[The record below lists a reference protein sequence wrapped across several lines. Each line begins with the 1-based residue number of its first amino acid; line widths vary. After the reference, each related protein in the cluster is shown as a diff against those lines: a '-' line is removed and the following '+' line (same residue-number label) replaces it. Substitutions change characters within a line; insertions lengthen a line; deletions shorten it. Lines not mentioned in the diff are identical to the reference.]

1 MAEQN
6 YEDYKARLNRARNRR
21 NGKDPIK
28 YFMIG
33 AVCVIAV
40 LLFVIIGKLL
50 NGGTFR
56 DPEKAAARAALEA
69 EQAAQEEDAA
79 EAAVAA
85 AMAEDSEIP
94 AAEETEPTLSPEELA
109 QQEEDAAKAAVVDSY
124 SNLGIVQVSGYLNMR
139 ESAGKDAK
147 IIGKLLGG
155 SACEILDD
163 SEDGWY
169 QVTSGGLTGYIS
181 SEFVLTG
188 EAARTEAFELVDKLA
203 VITADKLNVRLEPNQ
218 ESQVLEQVLRNERYK
233 ISDMLDG
240 WIQISSGG
248 YISADYVDV
257 RYALNEARKLDLRTM
272 VLNMY
277 DNIGISNVNNYLNI
291 RKEPSEDGKI
301 IGKMPSKS
309 AGEILEK
316 TEDGEWY
323 KIRSGPVTGYVS
335 AQYIQTGDAAKAT
348 ALEVAELMAI
358 VSTDRLNARTEPNT
372 KAPIWTQI
380 SNSERYAVLKQM
392 DGWVEIELDTTS
404 AYVSTDYVDV
414 RYALN
419 EAIKFTPIE
428 DEPRASSNGSS
439 GSSGS
444 RGGSSGSSSGSGGKT
459 NNSSVG
465 NTPGT
470 APASSTR
477 TQIANYATQF
487 LGNPYVWGGTSLTGG
502 ADCSGFTM
510 AVMAK
515 FGVSLPHHSGSQA
528 QRGKSISSSEM
539 RPGDLVF
546 YANSGGT
553 INHVALYI
561 GNGQVVHASNKR
573 DGIKI
578 STWNYRTPAKIV
590 NVLGD

>member
-1 MAEQN
+1 MAEQKN
-6 YEDYKARLNRARNRR
+6 QDYKVRLTRARNRR
-21 NGKDPIK
+21 NGKDPMK
-28 YFMIG
+28 YVV
-33 AVCVIAV
+33 VCGIAV
-40 LLFVIIGKLL
+40 ILILVAVIFGKLL
-50 NGGTFR
+50 NGGSFI
-56 DPEKAAARAALEA
+56 DPEKAAAREASLAAEQEA
-69 EQAAQEEDAA
+69 EL
-79 EAAVAA
+79 
-85 AMAEDSEIP
+85 AMARQME
-94 AAEETEPTLSPEELA
+94 AQETEPTLSPEELA
-109 QQEEDAAKAAVVDSY
+109 RQQEELERQEEEAAKAAVVDSY
-124 SNLGIVQVSGYLNMR
+124 SNLGIVEVSGYLNMR
-139 ESAGKDAK
+139 ESAGKDAE

-155 SACEILDD
+155 SACEIIDD
-163 SEDGWY
+163 STEGWY
-169 QVTSGGLTGYIS
+169 QVSSGGLTGYIS
-181 SEFVLTG
+181 SEYVLTG
-188 EAARTEAFELVDKLA
+188 EEARTKALELVDKLA
-203 VITADKLNVRLEPNQ
+203 VITANKLNVRLEPNQ

-233 ISDMLDG
+233 ISDIQDG

-248 YISADYVDV
+248 YISADYVDI

-309 AGEILEK
+309 AGEILEE

-335 AQYIQTGDAAKAT
+335 SQYIKTGDAAKAI

-358 VSTDRLNARTEPNT
+358 VSTDRLNARTEPST
-372 KAPIWTQI
+372 ESPIWTQI

-392 DGWVEIELDTTS
+392 DGWVEIELDSTS
-404 AYVSTDYVDV
+404 AYVATDYVDV

-428 DEPRASSNGSS
+428 DEPRSTS
-439 GSSGS
+439 
-444 RGGSSGSSSGSGGKT
+444 GGSSNRGSSSGGSSSGGKS

-465 NTPGT
+465 GSPGS
-470 APASSTR
+470 APASSKR
-477 TQIANYATQF
+477 TQICNYATQF
-487 LGNPYVWGGTSLTGG
+487 LGNPYVWGGTSLTNG

-510 AVMAK
+510 AVMAN
-515 FGVSLPHHSGSQA
+515 FGISLPHHSGSQA
-528 QRGKSISSSEM
+528 QKGKSISASEM

-546 YANSGGT
+546 YTNSSGT